1 MAGHGGRRTGGTERA
16 RRAPVPAG
24 ARSGQAL
31 LWVAIMLPVFLAIIG
46 LAIDGGALFAARRQA
61 QNAADA
67 AARAGAQQI
76 DEDRYRATG
85 EIALDN
91 GWARYAA
98 RQYVAGTGELEST
111 VDVAGNQVIVTVR
124 RDVPLSFLKLVGI
137 DRVRIGATAVA
148 EPFYGI
154 TEGRR

>member
-1 MAGHGGRRTGGTERA
+1 MVGHSGRRTGRWARA
-16 RRAPVPAG
+16 QRPHSGGG

-46 LAIDGGALFAARRQA
+46 LALDGGALFAARRQA

-76 DEDRYRATG
+76 DLNRYRATG

-91 GWARYAA
+91 GWARYVA
-98 RQYVAGTGELEST
+98 RQYVAGSGGLEAT
-111 VDVAGNQVIVTVR
+111 VDVAGNRVIVTVR
-124 RDVPLSFLKLVGI
+124 RDVPLSFLKLFGVEGV
-137 DRVRIGATAVA
+137 RVGATAVA

-154 TEGRR
+154 AEGRR